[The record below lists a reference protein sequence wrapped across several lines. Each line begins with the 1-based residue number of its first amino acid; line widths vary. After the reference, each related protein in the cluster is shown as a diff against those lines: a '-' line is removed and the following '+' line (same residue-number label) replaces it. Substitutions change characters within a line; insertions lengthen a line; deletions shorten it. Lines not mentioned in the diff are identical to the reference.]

1 MTLKGIIMAGGM
13 GTRLRPI
20 TYSIPKPLIPIAGRP
35 CINYLMDSFYR
46 SGVKDLI
53 ITTGYKFHSLISGVL
68 ESKHPDQNVLF
79 SVEREPAGTAG
90 GVKLTENFID
100 GTFIV
105 GSGDIL
111 QDFDIAGILESHR
124 KSRAKITIV
133 LTEVDDP
140 SQFGIAE
147 VKDGAIVRFLEKP
160 QPGKAFS
167 NLINTGLYIIEPE
180 ILAEIPAGE
189 PYDFAKQL
197 FPALIRKGEKINAV
211 VGSGSWLDTGRPRD
225 LIEANKMMIEHY
237 GSLNTVQNS
246 TGKLICRETPKIG
259 KDVRISGPSYIG
271 ESVSIGKGSSISG
284 SAIYNDV
291 KIGDNVRIVDSVI
304 MDATRIEDG
313 SRIER
318 SVIMNN
324 DTISEDCEIEDSV
337 LSQRLTIHKGSKI
350 FNVALHSETADI
362 EV

>member
-1 MTLKGIIMAGGM
+1 M
-13 GTRLRPI
+13 
-20 TYSIPKPLIPIAGRP
+20 
-35 CINYLMDSFYR
+35 
-46 SGVKDLI
+46 
-53 ITTGYKFHSLISGVL
+53 
-68 ESKHPDQNVLF
+68 
-79 SVEREPAGTAG
+79 
-90 GVKLTENFID
+90 
-100 GTFIV
+100 
-105 GSGDIL
+105 
-111 QDFDIAGILESHR
+111 
-124 KSRAKITIV
+124 
-133 LTEVDDP
+133 
-140 SQFGIAE
+140 
-147 VKDGAIVRFLEKP
+147 
-160 QPGKAFS
+160 
-167 NLINTGLYIIEPE
+167 
-180 ILAEIPAGE
+180 
-189 PYDFAKQL
+189 
-197 FPALIRKGEKINAV
+197 

-237 GSLNTVQNS
+237 GSLNKVQNS

-350 FNVALHSETADI
+350 FNVALHSETADLEI
-362 EV
+362 

>member
-1 MTLKGIIMAGGM
+1 
-13 GTRLRPI
+13 
-20 TYSIPKPLIPIAGRP
+20 
-35 CINYLMDSFYR
+35 
-46 SGVKDLI
+46 
-53 ITTGYKFHSLISGVL
+53 L

-90 GVKLTENFID
+90 GVKLTQNFID

-111 QDFDIAGILESHR
+111 QDFDIGGILESHR

-133 LTEVDDP
+133 LTKVDDP

-147 VKDGAIVRFLEKP
+147 VKDGAIVKFLEKP
-160 QPGKAFS
+160 EPGKIFS

-180 ILAEIPAGE
+180 ILSEIPEGE

-197 FPALIRKGEKINAV
+197 FPAMIRKGEKINAV
-211 VGSGSWLDTGRPRD
+211 VGNGSWLDTGRPKD
-225 LIEANKMMIEHY
+225 LIEANKMMTEHY
-237 GSLNTVQNS
+237 GSTDAVQNS
-246 TGKLICRETPKIG
+246 TGKLICRSSPRIG
-259 KDVRISGPSYIG
+259 KGVRINGPSYIG
-271 ESVSIGKGSSISG
+271 ESVSIGAGSSISG

-291 KIGDNVRIVDSVI
+291 RIGDNVSIVDSVI
-304 MDATRIEDG
+304 MDATRIDDG